1 MESKGFGDTIEKLT
15 AATGIKDLTKKIVG
29 DDCGCGDRKRT
40 LNVLL
45 PYSTQQKKTTRQWH
59 I

>member
-29 DDCGCGDRKRT
+29 DDCGCGDRKKK
-40 LNVLL
+40 LNDLL